1 MSILR
6 VGDHWRTNPLSLK
19 PGGHDVTV
27 IWQSGE
33 TRVYDKVKSPKG
45 YVASI
50 SKKPT
55 KHGLIMEVWV
65 DGKLEWKRDDS
76 ASTSQAWLD
85 FLAK

>member
-1 MSILR
+1 
-6 VGDHWRTNPLSLK
+6 
-19 PGGHDVTV
+19 
-27 IWQSGE
+27 
-33 TRVYDKVKSPKG
+33 VYDKVKSPKG